1 MAYSIPELRE
11 VPAWLRQGYQPN
23 RAVAD
28 LLGRHKVA
36 LAAAEARAAEAR
48 RQAGELVEVF
58 GLALYRKRGAA
69 ISSEFRTL
77 FDALQAVGAELITH
91 VGEPFDGYLEELS
104 DVVDWVGS
112 AEGISPGCVAEAF
125 EPEIRLNGRLV
136 HRAKLI
142 CVLEE
147 ALTDEPANAGASM
160 SAASADQGSDPANP
174 QTQATTESGETD
186 EDQ

>member
-1 MAYSIPELRE
+1 MAEL
-11 VPAWLRQGYQPN
+11 LRRQ
-23 RAVAD
+23 
-28 LLGRHKVA
+28 KVA
-36 LAAAEARAAEAR
+36 LSAAEARAAEALK
-48 RQAGELVEVF
+48 QAGKIGEVF

-69 ISSEFRTL
+69 NSSEFRTL
-77 FDALQAVGAELITH
+77 FDALQTVGAELITH
-91 VGEPFDGYLEELS
+91 VGEPLDGHLEELA

-142 CVLEE
+142 CVLEDE
-147 ALTDEPANAGASM
+147 AVIGEPPSAGASM
-160 SAASADQGSDPANP
+160 SAASDDQGSDPANP